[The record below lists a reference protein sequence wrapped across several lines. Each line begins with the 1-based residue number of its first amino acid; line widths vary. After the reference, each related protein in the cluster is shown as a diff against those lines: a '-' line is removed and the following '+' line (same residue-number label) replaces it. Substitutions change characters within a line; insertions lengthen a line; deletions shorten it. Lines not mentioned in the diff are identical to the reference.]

1 MDLRIDSKSHVP
13 VHVQLEEQI
22 KHLIL
27 SGEFGVGERL
37 PSIRALAGYLRVN
50 RNTVNRVFSNLEREG
65 FVQSRRGSGVY
76 VLQPPVDE
84 AALVRQRVLERV
96 MDLAR
101 EEGVVVEDL
110 AYALLARAGIP
121 SLGKKARIPVLF
133 VECTP
138 SELARYAVELED
150 ELPVEVESVLVDE
163 LEGEV
168 SGRDEL
174 PWRLAGTTFYHVQ
187 EVEQVL
193 EPLGIETFAL
203 LTEATLDG
211 LRKLAELPQA
221 TRVGVIGSSRTCTDN
236 LLRSLEGAGLDHLD
250 LFLIQEDAED
260 QSIREDTQVVVCGS
274 AVAPMLPKMGLPKG
288 VEVIVQ
294 DRTLSKGGVQMLGRA
309 IEEMR
314 SQDN

>member
-1 MDLRIDSKSHVP
+1 
-13 VHVQLEEQI
+13 
-22 KHLIL
+22 
-27 SGEFGVGERL
+27 
-37 PSIRALAGYLRVN
+37 
-50 RNTVNRVFSNLEREG
+50 
-65 FVQSRRGSGVY
+65 
-76 VLQPPVDE
+76 
-84 AALVRQRVLERV
+84 
-96 MDLAR
+96 
-101 EEGVVVEDL
+101 
-110 AYALLARAGIP
+110 
-121 SLGKKARIPVLF
+121 
-133 VECTP
+133 
-138 SELARYAVELED
+138 
-150 ELPVEVESVLVDE
+150 
-163 LEGEV
+163 V

-174 PWRLAGTTFYHVQ
+174 PWRLAVTTFYHVQ

-211 LRKLAELPQA
+211 LRKLAELPQS

-236 LLRSLEGAGLDHLD
+236 LLRSLEGSGLDHLD
-250 LFLIQEDAED
+250 LFLIQEDAEN

-274 AVAPMLPKMGLPKG
+274 AVAPMLPKMGLPRG